1 MEAQPSIK
9 EFFKKRKRPASILKK
24 DAELSDRPAKV
35 FVTNEKFEDKSLH
48 SKVIYKQPSPNPDD
62 EVSQITKGKD
72 LAKPSS
78 SNIDTPTVNP
88 VRPSTPDNFISVE
101 SPVTPTTIRNA
112 QPTTPSHKNVLPE
125 RPSTPESNR
134 ETLEAIQKQ
143 TLTGLNDLKK
153 KARIQKK
160 LLAVKQ
166 SVDRFNQHSS
176 RLEAIQ
182 NALRETDIDLPRDRD
197 ASEPISPRKTPLR
210 QRLIFPKEK
219 STYSSPQKQYV
230 SPRKLLLDGP
240 VTVTSPVKQMPAYKR
255 FADLT
260 TIQEKGTLILPYKY
274 RMLAE
279 IFRAVD
285 TIVSMIYTRGENITF
300 EKLQAGVA
308 SMIKKH
314 LTHSH
319 LGQIKTILPNT
330 YSYSL
335 EKVHKFGTAAGQ
347 ADKYQLLIKPIL
359 KSASN
364 SDTSSGSM
372 NSALL
377 LNRRRDFHKKLMD
390 LTKGYHEKFLLALVP
405 PVFLDKD
412 KLTRWHPEFE
422 LERVPDIEVADI
434 PQPKKEATN
443 TSAKQLLDRAKS
455 LLSVNRKLGAALNKI
470 PSAESPPA
478 TPTSSLNSPRSNT
491 PLTPSTN
498 LTPSSSDLLKTPSSR
513 FGTPCTADL
522 PNTPCTPSSQ
532 SAAEGSDSIT
542 PSSSHADSGSTQA
555 VVEGIQKAI
564 KGIPKGLLEKIRARQ
579 AAKALASMTQ
589 SPADIAE
596 AVMLSRLPEMAR
608 ILRVLYVAEKRTV
621 LPLDN
626 VVHRIAHS
634 FREHLSPVEIRRHLN
649 LLTTHTPEWAS
660 FQSVR
665 QKEFFKIAK
674 DSDLNTVVSKL
685 QDLAQTKDKTM

>member
-1 MEAQPSIK
+1 MATQPSIK
-9 EFFKKRKRPASILKK
+9 QFFKSRKRPASVLKK
-24 DAELSDRPAKV
+24 DANLSDRPAKV
-35 FVTNEKFEDKSLH
+35 FVTDEQFEDKTLH
-48 SKVIYKQPSPNPDD
+48 AKILYKQPSPNPDD
-62 EVSQITKGKD
+62 EVSQINSGKD
-72 LAKPSS
+72 LAKPLST
-78 SNIDTPTVNP
+78 NIDTSKEIPA
-88 VRPSTPDNFISVE
+88 RPITPDNFISVKP
-101 SPVTPTTIRNA
+101 PVTPTTIRNDL
-112 QPTTPSHKNVLPE
+112 PTTPSHKNVLPE
-125 RPSTPESNR
+125 RPSTPESSR
-134 ETLEAIQKQ
+134 ETLEAIQKE
-143 TLTGLNDLKK
+143 TLTGINDLKK

-166 SVDRFNQHSS
+166 SVDKFNQHSS

-182 NALRETDIDLPRDRD
+182 NALRATDIDLPRDTD
-197 ASEPISPRKTPLR
+197 HSEPISPRKTPLR
-210 QRLIFPKEK
+210 QRLIIPKER
-219 STYSSPQKQYV
+219 SIYGSPQKQYV

-240 VTVTSPVKQMPAYKR
+240 VTVTSPIKQMPAYKR

-260 TIQEKGTLILPYKY
+260 AIQEKGTLILPYKY
-274 RMLAE
+274 RILAE
-279 IFRAVD
+279 VFRAVD

-300 EKLQAGVA
+300 DKLQAGVA
-308 SMIKKH
+308 SMIKKQ
-314 LTHSH
+314 LTHTH
-319 LGQIKTILPNT
+319 LGQIKTILPNS
-330 YSYSL
+330 YSFSL

-390 LTKGYHEKFLLALVP
+390 LTKEYHEKFLLALVP

-422 LERVPDIEVADI
+422 LERVPDIEAADI
-434 PQPKKEATN
+434 PHPKKEATN

-470 PSAESPPA
+470 PPA
-478 TPTSSLNSPRSNT
+478 GSVPGTPSSTNNADPSIGTPR
-491 PLTPSTN
+491 TPSTK
-498 LTPSSSDLLKTPSSR
+498 LTPSSSVLNTPSSHS
-513 FGTPCTADL
+513 GTPCADL
-522 PNTPCTPSSQ
+522 TPCTPSSQ
-532 SAAEGSDSIT
+532 STAEDSVT
-542 PSSSHADSGSTQA
+542 PTSSHSTQA
-555 VVEGIQKAI
+555 VVEGMEKAI

-608 ILRVLYVAEKRTV
+608 ILRVLYVAEKRSV

-649 LLTTHTPEWAS
+649 LLASHTPEWAS

-674 DSDLNTVVSKL
+674 DSDLHTVVSKL
-685 QDLAQTKDKTM
+685 QELAQTKDKTM